1 MNKFLLFTKIIII
14 LIAFSLNNSILA
26 KSINKIATI
35 KSWEVYSTKIDKKK
49 ACYILSN
56 PQKTDSKF
64 KILKRDKTGVFVT
77 NYKNGNMHE
86 ISVIAGFMFKKQ
98 SKVYFEIDGKK
109 TEMLAVVEDRAWSE
123 STKIDRKLVKE
134 MKKGKELIVS
144 GFSER
149 GNLIED
155 TYSLSGFT
163 KALAII
169 DKNCS

>member
-1 MNKFLLFTKIIII
+1 MKKLSVLIKISIIFYLG
-14 LIAFSLNNSILA
+14 LINPVSS
-26 KSINKIATI
+26 KSVKKIATI
-35 KSWEVYSTKIDKKK
+35 KSWEAYTTKIDKNK

-56 PQKTDSKF
+56 PKKTDSKF
-64 KILKRDKTGVFVT
+64 KISKRGKSGVFVT
-77 NYKNGNMHE
+77 NYKNGSMHE
-86 ISVIAGFMFKKQ
+86 ISVVAGFMFKKQ
-98 SKVYFEIDGKK
+98 SKVFFNIDGKK
-109 TEMLAVVEDRAWSE
+109 TEMIAVVEDRAWSE
-123 STKIDRKLVKE
+123 STKIDRNLVKQ

-149 GNLIED
+149 GNLIKD

>member
-1 MNKFLLFTKIIII
+1 MKKLNILIKISII
-14 LIAFSLNNSILA
+14 LYLGLINSALS
-26 KSINKIATI
+26 KSVKKIATI
-35 KSWEVYSTKIDKKK
+35 KSWEAYTTKIDKNK

-56 PQKTDSKF
+56 PKKTDSKF
-64 KILKRDKTGVFVT
+64 KISKRGKSGVFVT
-77 NYKNGNMHE
+77 NYKNGSMHE
-86 ISVIAGFMFKKQ
+86 ISVVAGFMFKKQ
-98 SKVYFEIDGKK
+98 SKVFFNIDGKK
-109 TEMLAVVEDRAWSE
+109 TEMVAVVEDRAWSE
-123 STKIDRKLVKE
+123 STKIDRNLVKE

-149 GNLIED
+149 GNLIKD